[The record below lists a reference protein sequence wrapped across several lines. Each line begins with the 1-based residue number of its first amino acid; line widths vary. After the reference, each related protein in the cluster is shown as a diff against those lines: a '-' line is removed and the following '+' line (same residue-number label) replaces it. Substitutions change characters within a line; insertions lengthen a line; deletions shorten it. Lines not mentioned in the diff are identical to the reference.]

1 MKFLKFRIR
10 YSDTRIFITK
20 FKITT
25 IVCCLSFAIVHGKST
40 ERLITVG
47 EKNIITKTLRER
59 HQRQSGYEVFY
70 IENNDVKKNTSIDP
84 TNKKKTSTQQI
95 KVHGTIT
102 DQDGITLPGV
112 TIKLKDTNIGT
123 TSDMNGIYSLTV
135 PSVGAIIVF
144 TYIGFDILELTVE
157 NEGTLNAKLISA
169 DNSLDEV
176 VVVGYGTQSKRL
188 VTGAISKVDMAQTRD
203 LPNTNVTEALRGRVA
218 GVQFT
223 SNGRPGQS
231 GSILVRGPR
240 SLSGDN
246 NPLIVLDGIF
256 FNGSLNDINPND
268 IESMDV
274 LKDASAAAI
283 YGSRAANG
291 VILITSKA
299 GTSQE
304 PAIALN
310 TFAGI
315 SDVARKLEILG
326 PDSYIEKRLDYLRQS
341 GQDVLPNIADNLTS
355 DEAANY
361 NSGQIID
368 PWKEATQKAGIRS
381 IDVSISGRPGK
392 TTFYNSASFTDEKG
406 LMYNDNQKR
415 ITLRSNIENQLSNWL
430 KIGMTTT
437 FINRDMSGV
446 SANLNNLYYSSP
458 YGTWFHPDGFPRQ
471 FSVSTESV
479 SGNPLRSSIMTTNS
493 DVSRNLFSNFYGIVN
508 IPKIEG
514 LSYRINFSP
523 NYRWEHIYNSVLQ
536 DPHLSANTKSANKF
550 NQESYD
556 YVLENILTY
565 NKQLSEDHYLD
576 VTLLYGRNRNRFE
589 STTATADQLSTDALG
604 YNNLSYGQTQLVAS
618 SAQEV
623 NGISSMARINYRFK
637 DRYLV
642 TLTGRRDGSSVFA
655 ANNKYATFPS
665 ASLTWIASEEKFMEN
680 LNSLD
685 FLKFRLSYGAVG
697 NQAIQPY
704 QSISLSN
711 TNYYVYGNPGTT
723 ALGVFPLNMAN
734 DDLRWETTYTTNLG
748 IDFGFFN
755 SRLSGTIELYNSDT
769 KDLLVSR
776 LIPAMTGYT
785 RVQSNLGAT
794 NNRGIEVSLT
804 SDNIRKSAFQWST
817 NVAVSMNKNKIVRLY
832 GSDTN
837 GDGREDD
844 DLANNWFIGY
854 PITSYFDYVFDGIYQ
869 EGDDIPEG
877 SQPGFVRLKDL
888 DGDGTITPND
898 RQIVGSGGQPK
909 FRGSITNTFNYK
921 DFTLS
926 VMVNAMLGWMSDF
939 ILLDPNSTQSEN
951 SPGRA
956 LNQIDAGWWTPENR
970 STTRPSLVYT
980 NPAGHNY
987 YVSRNFVRLQ
997 DVSFAYNFPKTIT
1010 EKLRLGNLRAYVS
1023 GKNLLTFT
1031 KFPGSDPEV
1040 TPTQDAAGVTPLTTA
1055 TYTAEQLKSNM
1066 FPLPRTITLGINVG
1080 F

>member
-1 MKFLKFRIR
+1 MRFSKFRII
-10 YSDTRIFITK
+10 YSCRRTIINRFALA
-20 FKITT
+20 TT
-25 IVCCLSFAIVHGKST
+25 VCCLSLSALYGKPK
-40 ERLITVG
+40 
-47 EKNIITKTLRER
+47 EKVFHRRWNDKSLYISEKSLR
-59 HQRQSGYEVFY
+59 S
-70 IENNDVKKNTSIDP
+70 
-84 TNKKKTSTQQI
+84 QQI

-102 DQDGITLPGV
+102 DPDGITLPGV
-112 TIKLKDTNIGT
+112 TIKVKGSDIGT
-123 TSDMNGIYSLTV
+123 TSDMNGVYNLTV
-135 PSVGAIIVF
+135 PNVGVLLVF
-144 TYIGFDILELTVE
+144 SYVGFNTLELAVE
-157 NEGTLNAKLISA
+157 KEGALNAKLTPA
-169 DNSLDEV
+169 DNSLNEV
-176 VVVGYGTQSKRL
+176 VVVGYGTQSKKM

-304 PAIALN
+304 AVIALN

-315 SDVARKLEILG
+315 SNMARKLEILG
-326 PDSYIEKRLDYLRQS
+326 PEAYVEKRLDYLRQS
-341 GQDVLPNIADNLTS
+341 GQEVLPNIADNLTS

-361 NSGQIID
+361 NSGQVID
-368 PWKEATQKAGIRS
+368 PWKEATQTAGIKS
-381 IDVSISGRPGK
+381 VDVSISGRPGK
-392 TTFYNSASFTDEKG
+392 TSFYNSASYTDEKG
-406 LMYNDNQKR
+406 LIYNDNQKR
-415 ITLRSNIENQLSNWL
+415 ITLRSNIENQLSDWL
-430 KIGMTTT
+430 KIGMTAT

-446 SANLNNLYYSSP
+446 AANLNNLYYSSP
-458 YGTWFHPDGFPRQ
+458 FGTWFHPDGFPRQ
-471 FSVSTESV
+471 FSVSTESI
-479 SGNPLRSSIMTTNS
+479 SGNPLRGAMMTNNS
-493 DVSRNLFSNFYGIVN
+493 DVSRNLFSNFYGIIN

-523 NYRWEHIYNSVLQ
+523 NYRWEHVYNAVIQ
-536 DPHLSANTKSANKF
+536 DPYLAANTKSANKF

-565 NKQLSEDHYLD
+565 NKQLSADHYLD
-576 VTLLYGRNRNRFE
+576 VTFLYGRNQNRFE
-589 STTATADQLSTDALG
+589 STTATANQLSTDALG
-604 YNNLSYGQTQLVAS
+604 YNNLSYGQTQLTAS

-665 ASLTWIASEEKFMEN
+665 ASLTWIASEEAFMKK
-680 LNSLD
+680 LKALD
-685 FLKFRLSYGAVG
+685 FLKLRLSYGAVG

-734 DDLRWETTYTTNLG
+734 DDLKWETTYTTNLG
-748 IDFGFFN
+748 IDFGLFN

-769 KDLLVSR
+769 EDLLVSR

-794 NNRGIEVSLT
+794 NNKGIEVSLT
-804 SDNIRKSAFQWST
+804 SDNIRKKDFQWST
-817 NVAVSMNKNKIVRLY
+817 NVAVSMNRNKIVRLY

-844 DLANNWFIGY
+844 DLANNWFIGH
-854 PITSYFDYVFDGIYQ
+854 PITSYYDYVFDGIYQ
-869 EGDDIPEG
+869 EGDAIPEG

-888 DGDGTITPND
+888 DGDGAITPND
-898 RQIVGSGGQPK
+898 RTIVGSGGQPK

-921 DFTLS
+921 NFTLS
-926 VMVNAMLGWMSDF
+926 FMVNAMLGWMSDF
-939 ILLDPNSTQSEN
+939 ILLDPNSTRSEN

-970 STTRPSLVYT
+970 SNTRPSLVYT

-987 YVSRNFVRLQ
+987 YVSRNFLRLQ
-997 DVSFAYNFPKTIT
+997 DVSFAYNFPQKIT
-1010 EKLRLGNLRAYVS
+1010 EKLRLGKLRAYIS
-1023 GKNLLTFT
+1023 AKNLLTFT
-1031 KFPGSDPEV
+1031 DFPGSDPEA
-1040 TPTQDAAGVTPLTTA
+1040 TPTQDATGVTPLTTS

-1066 FPLPRTITLGINVG
+1066 FPLPRTITLGVNVG